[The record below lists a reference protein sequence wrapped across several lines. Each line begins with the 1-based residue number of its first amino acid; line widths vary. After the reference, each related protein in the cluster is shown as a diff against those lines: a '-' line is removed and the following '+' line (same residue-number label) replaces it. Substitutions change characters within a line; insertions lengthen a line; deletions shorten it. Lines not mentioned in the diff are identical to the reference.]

1 MRYPLVVA
9 ITGASGS
16 VYAQRLL
23 QRALAHFD
31 SIGLTISRHAFRVI
45 QEELGL
51 TTTPAEFRPELLLP
65 DTPEVERI
73 YYHGPHDFDAPFASG
88 SAAPDAFVAVPCS
101 MGTLGR
107 IAAGASDDL
116 LTRAADVMLKE
127 RRKLILVARETP
139 LSLIHLRNM
148 LAVTEAGAVVMP
160 AAPGF
165 YHRPQHVEELV
176 DFVVSRILDHLGV
189 RDPKAKRWNVPTEDH
204 HGGHGEHGGGT
215 EGKSS

>member
-23 QRALAHFD
+23 TRALDHFET
-31 SIGLTISRHAFRVI
+31 IGLTISRHAFRVM
-45 QEELGL
+45 QEELLLETSPG
-51 TTTPAEFRPELLLP
+51 EFRPEMLLP
-65 DTPEVERI
+65 GVAGVERI

-88 SAAPDAFVAVPCS
+88 SAAPDALVVAPCS

-127 RRKLILVARETP
+127 RRKLILVPRETP

-165 YHRPQHVEELV
+165 YHRPREVQELV
-176 DFVVSRILDHLGV
+176 DFVVHRILDHLGV
-189 RDPKAKRWNVPTEDH
+189 RDRGAKRWGAEVDVH
-204 HGGHGEHGGGT
+204 HGDTETRRSGEFLQG
-215 EGKSS
+215 

>member
-9 ITGASGS
+9 ITGASGT

-23 QRALAHFD
+23 QRALEHFET
-31 SIGLTISRHAFRVI
+31 IGLTISRHAFRVM
-45 QEELGL
+45 QEELL
-51 TTTPAEFRPELLLP
+51 LEAAPADFRPEMLLP
-65 DTPEVERI
+65 GLEGIDRI

-88 SAAPDAFVAVPCS
+88 SAAPDALVVVPCS

-127 RRKLILVARETP
+127 RRKLILVPRETP

-165 YHRPQHVEELV
+165 YHRPQRVEELV
-176 DFVVSRILDHLGV
+176 DFIVFRILDHLGV
-189 RDPKAKRWNVPTEDH
+189 RDRGAKRWGVTSKVQH
-204 HGGHGEHGGGT
+204 GGT
-215 EGKSS
+215 EARSTGESG

>member
-1 MRYPLVVA
+1 MRYPLVIA

-23 QRALAHFD
+23 QRALDHFD
-31 SIGLTISRHAFRVI
+31 SVGLTISRHAFRVL

-51 TTTPAEFRPELLLP
+51 VSAPAEFRPELLLP
-65 DTPEVERI
+65 DTPGVERI

-88 SAAPDAFVAVPCS
+88 SAAPDALVVVPCS

-165 YHRPQHVEELV
+165 YHRPQRVEELV

-189 RDPKAKRWNVPTEDH
+189 RDPKAKRWNVSEEDQ
-204 HGGHGEHGGGT
+204 HGGHGGHGGGT
-215 EGKSS
+215 EGG